1 MKTIDKDE
9 WCPVYSIIERPEYAD
24 VSGFW
29 KNVYPVVEITPEFQ
43 SRYDRIT
50 QEFGE
55 LQDELAEML
64 EKAKK
69 ARKKTGQ
76 K

>member
-9 WCPVYSIIERPEYAD
+9 WCPVYSIIERPEYANQKD
-24 VSGFW
+24 W
-29 KNVYPVVEITPEFQ
+29 KGVYPVVEITPEFQ